1 MLSAYESVLK
11 SIEEL
16 LRSLNGALR
25 VAQLYPRGHSAITSS
40 LEKAEKALSNL
51 MQTRERLTLG
61 ILEDEV
67 IFGDRAI
74 YQSTQYAGY
83 LVRVLRSNGV
93 DRVTFM
99 SGCNQ
104 TDLGELIDLLQK
116 DAELINEMGGIQHT
130 LQTRGIRRIVMERLT
145 TPPLERKTDDIFMPE
160 QIKAA
165 RLPDSLIVQAQSGL
179 EDVVGSLNRR
189 KPIPVD
195 PTRAYVYELTQTL
208 VDGQSPLL
216 TLALLESHEDG
227 WLKRLVKVSTLAVAF
242 ARQLGLSQQEIEALG
257 TSAFLYDIG
266 LLSLGV
272 DIQDLSYADE
282 AFQNHP
288 VEGAK
293 ILLSGREV
301 DRLSV
306 IVAFEHH
313 MWHDLSGFPKVV
325 GKKRIHPVAELVGLI
340 DTFVDLVSGGR
351 DKPGC
356 RSDQAILEIS
366 RYAGKRFDARLF
378 TRFVAMT
385 GVFSPGT
392 FVRLNDG
399 RIGIVIQTNPAHVLR
414 PQLRIIKTSDGSI
427 LETPEFLD
435 LSRESIST
443 VILDAIDPSDHG
455 IDSSLYR

>member
-1 MLSAYESVLK
+1 M
-11 SIEEL
+11 
-16 LRSLNGALR
+16 NGALR

-40 LEKAEKALSNL
+40 LEKAANALKIL
-51 MQTRERLTLG
+51 LETRDRLTLG
-61 ILEDEV
+61 ILENEV
-67 IFGDRAI
+67 IFGDRAV
-74 YQSTQYAGY
+74 YQTTHFAGY
-83 LVRVLRSNGV
+83 LVQVLRDNGV
-93 DRVTFM
+93 DRVTFLT
-99 SGCNQ
+99 GCNQ
-104 TDLGELIDLLQK
+104 SDLGELVDLLQK
-116 DAELINEMGGIQHT
+116 DVESIHEIGGIQHA
-130 LQTRGIRRIVMERLT
+130 LHARGIRRIVMERLT
-145 TPPLERKTDDIFMPE
+145 TPPLTRKTEDIFLPE

-165 RLPDSLIVQAQSGL
+165 PLPDSLIVQAQSGL
-179 EDVVGSLNRR
+179 EDVVGSLNKR

-195 PTRAYVYELTQTL
+195 PARAYVYELTQTL
-208 VDGQSPLL
+208 VEGQSPLL

-242 ARQLGLSQQEIEALG
+242 ARQLGLSQSEVEALG

-266 LLSLGV
+266 LLSMGV
-272 DIQDLSYADE
+272 DIQDLPYEDE
-282 AFQNHP
+282 AFQTHP
-288 VEGAK
+288 IEGAK
-293 ILLSGREV
+293 ILLSGKEV

-325 GKKRIHPVAELVGLI
+325 GKKKIHPVAELVGLI
-340 DTFVDLVSGGR
+340 DTFVDLISGGPDR
-351 DKPGC
+351 PSH

-366 RYAGKRFDARLF
+366 RYAGKRFDPRLF

-414 PQLRIIKTSDGSI
+414 PQLRIIRLSDGTI

-435 LSRESIST
+435 LSREPVSI
-443 VILDAIDPSDHG
+443 VILDAINPSDHG
-455 IDSSLYR
+455 IDTSQYR